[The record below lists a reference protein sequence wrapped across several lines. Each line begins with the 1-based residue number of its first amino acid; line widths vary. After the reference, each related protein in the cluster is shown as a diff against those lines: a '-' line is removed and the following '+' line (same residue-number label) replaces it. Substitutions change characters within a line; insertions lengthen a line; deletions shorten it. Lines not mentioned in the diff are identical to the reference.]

1 SRPRGPARESAL
13 PHGAEAP
20 PDEAPRQAQVSLR
33 SPDLQ
38 TFQDQLHERVLK
50 ELSEVLRGK
59 TDPAEKRRVLEE
71 ELRRMIRESR
81 RILSPAAQNDLIA
94 GIADTVLGFGPL
106 EPLLRDESVTEI
118 MVNGPERV
126 FIERAGRVEKA
137 NVSFRDEDHIRTI
150 IDRIVGPIGRRIDE
164 SSPLVDARLP
174 DGSRVNAVIRPLAV
188 SGPSVSIRKFART
201 SYRVE
206 DLVARGT
213 LTDAMAAFLRA
224 AVQAKQNILIS
235 GGTGSG
241 KTTTLNALSYEIPLH
256 ERIVTVEDS
265 AELQLKHP
273 NMVNLE
279 TKPPNVEGRGGYTIR
294 DLVKNALR
302 MRPDRIVVGE
312 CRGGEALDMLQ
323 AMNTGH
329 EGSLTTAHANSPSDA
344 IARVETMVLMSG
356 VELPLPA
363 VRRQISAALDLIV
376 QQSRLLDG
384 SRKIT
389 HVSEVAEEDGDI
401 AIHDIFRFEQRGLD
415 AQGKVV
421 GDFVFTGHRPA
432 ALQKMKVMEIALDE
446 RIFAPA

>member
-1 SRPRGPARESAL
+1 VSVR
-13 PHGAEAP
+13 GAEL
-20 PDEAPRQAQVSLR
+20 QSLH
-33 SPDLQ
+33 
-38 TFQDQLHERVLK
+38 DQLHERVLR
-50 ELSEVLRGK
+50 ELGDLLAGK
-59 TDPAEKRRVLEE
+59 ADPAEKRRALTG
-71 ELRRMIRESR
+71 ELQRMIRDSK
-81 RILSPAAQNDLIA
+81 RILSPAAQ
-94 GIADTVLGFGPL
+94 ADVIESILNTVLGFGPL
-106 EPLLRDESVTEI
+106 EPLLKDETVTEI
-118 MVNGPERV
+118 MVNAPDRI
-126 FIERAGRVEKA
+126 FIERQGRIEQA
-137 NVSFRDEDHIRTI
+137 AVSFRDEDHVRAI

-188 SGPSVSIRKFART
+188 SGPSVSIRKFAKK
-201 SYRVE
+201 SYRVD
-206 DLVARGT
+206 DLVGFGT
-213 LTDAMAAFLRA
+213 VTTQMAGFLKA
-224 AVQAKQNILIS
+224 AVQAKANILIS

-279 TKPPNVEGRGGYTIR
+279 TKPPNLEGKGGYTIR

-329 EGSLTTAHANSPSDA
+329 EGSLTTAHANTPQDA

-363 VRRQISAALDLIV
+363 VRRQIAAALDLIV

-389 HVSEVAEEDGDI
+389 FISELDDEGGDI
-401 AIHDIFRFEQRGLD
+401 AVHDIFRFEQTGLD
-415 AQGKVV
+415 ADGKVT
-421 GDFVFTGHRPA
+421 GTFVWTGYLPKV
-432 ALQKMKVMEIALDE
+432 LQRIKVMEVPLDAAV
-446 RIFAPA
+446 FATA

>member
-1 SRPRGPARESAL
+1 
-13 PHGAEAP
+13 
-20 PDEAPRQAQVSLR
+20 
-33 SPDLQ
+33 
-38 TFQDQLHERVLK
+38 
-50 ELSEVLRGK
+50 
-59 TDPAEKRRVLEE
+59 
-71 ELRRMIRESR
+71 MIRESR